1 MEPSKVLACAQRL
14 QAIAQAGLE
23 YATSAYDLERYQE
36 VRTLSARLLEELT
49 DEPYE
54 KIIQLFASET
64 GYQTP
69 KVDIRAVVFRG
80 VDQILLVKEK
90 VDQGRWTLPGGW
102 ADVGY
107 TPFEVAV
114 KEAREETGLMVR
126 PIRLLALLDKRK
138 HTHPLQFWYVY
149 KAFIRCEVEGG
160 ELAPDTTETAGARWF
175 RRDELPN
182 LELST
187 DRVTHSQL
195 ATLFQ
200 FAEDPDLPAIC
211 D

>member
-1 MEPSKVLACAQRL
+1 
-14 QAIAQAGLE
+14 
-23 YATSAYDLERYQE
+23 
-36 VRTLSARLLEELT
+36 
-49 DEPYE
+49 
-54 KIIQLFASET
+54 
-64 GYQTP
+64 
-69 KVDIRAVVFRG
+69 
-80 VDQILLVKEK
+80 VDQILLVKVK

-107 TPFEVAV
+107 TPFEAAV
-114 KEAREETGLMVR
+114 KEAREETGLIVR

-149 KAFIRCEVEGG
+149 KAFILCEVEGG
-160 ELAPDTTETAGARWF
+160 ELAPDTTETSGARWF

-195 ATLFQ
+195 ATLFR
-200 FAEDPDLPAIC
+200 FAEDPDLPAIS

>member
-1 MEPSKVLACAQRL
+1 MEPSKVLACVQRL
-14 QAIAQAGLE
+14 QAIAQSGIE
-23 YATSAYDLERYQE
+23 YATTAYDLERYQE

-54 KIIQLFASET
+54 KIIRVFASET

-69 KVDIRAVVFRG
+69 KVDIRAVLFRAT
-80 VDQILLVKEK
+80 DEILLVKEK

-114 KEAREETGLMVR
+114 KEAQEETGLIVR
-126 PIRLLALLDKRK
+126 PVRLLALLDKRK
-138 HTHPLQFWYVY
+138 HTHPLQPWYVY

-160 ELAPDTTETAGARWF
+160 ELVQETNETAGAHWF
-175 RRDELPN
+175 RRDELSN

-187 DRVTHSQL
+187 DRVTESQL
-195 ATLFQ
+195 VTLFQ
-200 FAEDPDLPAIC
+200 FAENPDLPAMC

>member
-14 QAIAQAGLE
+14 QAIAQAGLA

-36 VRTLSARLLEELT
+36 VRTLSARLLEGLT

-54 KIIQLFASET
+54 KIMRAFASED

-69 KVDIRAVVFRG
+69 KVDVRAVLFQGIDR
-80 VDQILLVKEK
+80 ILLVQEK
-90 VDQGRWTLPGGW
+90 SDQGRWTLPGGW

-114 KEAREETGLMVR
+114 KEAREEAGLIVR

-175 RRDELPN
+175 RRDELPD

-187 DRVTHSQL
+187 DRVTQSQL
-195 ATLFQ
+195 TTLFR
-200 FAEDPDLPAIC
+200 FAESPDLPTIC